1 MSDLDKS
8 AVQGTSDISG
18 TEDVLV
24 HVADRIATVTINRAA
39 KHNAMNLGVFAALGR
54 VFTALDADPELR
66 CVVLRGAGG
75 KAFSA
80 GADISEFESVRK
92 DKAAAIEYANTS
104 NPSSHAVV
112 ACRHP
117 TIALIEG
124 LCVGGGFGLAALC
137 DLRICGES
145 SRFGV
150 PVKRLGLVE
159 SPEELEFQV
168 KKYGANAMLQILL
181 VGDLLGAAEALHYGI
196 VNRVVPDGEVEA
208 AAYGWAAKIAEG
220 APLTARWHK
229 KFIYRLIDP
238 APLTAAEKDE
248 GYDAFDTEDFQRG
261 YKAFLAKEKASF
273 VGR

>member
-1 MSDLDKS
+1 MTT
-8 AVQGTSDISG
+8 AVKGTAELSG
-18 TEDVLV
+18 TEDLLV
-24 HVADRIATVTINRAA
+24 HVEDRIATVTINRAA
-39 KHNAMNLGVFAALGR
+39 KHNAMNLTVFAAIGR

-66 CVVLRGAGG
+66 CVVVRGAGG

-92 DKAAAIEYANTS
+92 DKAAAKKYAELSGPS
-104 NPSSHAVV
+104 NDAVV
-112 ACRHP
+112 KCRHP
-117 TIALIEG
+117 VIALIEG

-159 SPEELEFQV
+159 SMEELEFQV
-168 KKYGANAMLQILL
+168 KKYGANAMLQVLL
-181 VGDLLGAAEALHYGI
+181 VGDLLPAAEALRYGI
-196 VNRVVPDGEVEA
+196 VNKVVPDDQVEA
-208 AAYGWAAKIAEG
+208 AAYEWAAKIAEG

-229 KFIYRLIDP
+229 QFIYRLMEP
-238 APLTAAEKDE
+238 APLTEAEKDM

-261 YKAFLAKEKASF
+261 YKAFLAKAKPSF

>member
-1 MSDLDKS
+1 MT
-8 AVQGTSDISG
+8 AVKGTSELSG
-18 TEDVLV
+18 TEDLLV
-24 HVADRIATVTINRAA
+24 HVEDRIATVTINRAA
-39 KHNAMNLGVFAALGR
+39 KHNAMNLEVFGAIGK
-54 VFTALDADPELR
+54 VFRALDADPELR
-66 CVVLRGAGG
+66 CVVVRGAGG

-92 DKAAAIEYANTS
+92 DKAAAKKYAELSGPS
-104 NPSSHAVV
+104 NDAVV
-112 ACRHP
+112 QCRHP
-117 TIALIEG
+117 VIALVEG

-159 SPEELEFQV
+159 SMEELEFQV
-168 KKYGANAMLQILL
+168 KKYGASAMLQILL
-181 VGDLLGAAEALHYGI
+181 VGDLVNATDALRLGI
-196 VNRVVPDGEVEA
+196 VNKVVPDAEVEA
-208 AAYGWAAKIAEG
+208 AAYEWAAKIAEG

-229 KFIYRLIDP
+229 RFIYRLMEP
-238 APLTAAEKDE
+238 APLSEAEKDM

-261 YKAFLAKEKASF
+261 YKAFLAKEKPSF

>member
-1 MSDLDKS
+1 MSDVK
-8 AVQGTSDISG
+8 GTSDLSG

-24 HVADRIATVTINRAA
+24 HVEDRIATVTINRAS
-39 KHNAMNLGVFAALGR
+39 KHNAMNLEVFGALGK
-54 VFTALDADPELR
+54 VFTALDADEELR
-66 CVVLRGAGG
+66 CVVIRGAGG

-92 DKAAAIEYANTS
+92 DKKAAIEYAKTS
-104 NPSSHAVV
+104 NPSGHAVV
-112 ACRHP
+112 SCRHP

-168 KKYGANAMLQILL
+168 KKYGATAMLEILL
-181 VGDLLGAAEALHYGI
+181 VGDLLNAEKAYHYGI
-196 VNRVVPDGEVEA
+196 VNKVVPDSEVEA
-208 AAYGWAAKIAEG
+208 AAYEWAAKIAEG

-229 KFIYRLIDP
+229 KFVYRLTDP
-238 APLTAAEKDE
+238 SPLSDAEIDE

-261 YKAFLAKEKASF
+261 YKAFLAKAKPSF

>member
-1 MSDLDKS
+1 MTAETLS
-8 AVQGTSDISG
+8 QGTSELSG
-18 TEDVLV
+18 TEDLLV
-24 HVADRIATVTINRAA
+24 HVENRIATVTINRAA
-39 KHNAMNLGVFAALGR
+39 KHNAMNLEVFGAIGR

-66 CVVLRGAGG
+66 CVVVRGAGG

-80 GADISEFESVRK
+80 GADISEFASVRK
-92 DKAAAIEYANTS
+92 NKAAAIAYAETS

-181 VGDLLGAAEALHYGI
+181 VGDLLSAPEALHYGI
-196 VNRVVPDGEVEA
+196 VNRVVPDGEVA
-208 AAYGWAAKIAEG
+208 DAAYDWAAKIAEG

-238 APLTAAEKDE
+238 APLTDAEKDE

-261 YKAFLAKEKASF
+261 YKAFLAKEKPNF

>member
-1 MSDLDKS
+1 MSDVK
-8 AVQGTSDISG
+8 GTSEISG
-18 TEDVLV
+18 TEDLLV
-24 HVADRIATVTINRAA
+24 HIEDRIATVTINRAA
-39 KHNAMNLGVFAALGR
+39 KHNAMNLEVFGAIGK

-66 CVVLRGAGG
+66 CVVIRGAGG

-92 DKAAAIEYANTS
+92 DKAAAKKYAETS
-104 NPSSHAVV
+104 LPSSDAVV
-112 ACRHP
+112 KCRHP
-117 TIALIEG
+117 VIALIEG

-150 PVKRLGLVE
+150 PVKRL
-159 SPEELEFQV
+159 
-168 KKYGANAMLQILL
+168 
-181 VGDLLGAAEALHYGI
+181 
-196 VNRVVPDGEVEA
+196 EA
-208 AAYGWAAKIAEG
+208 AAFEWAAKVAEG

-229 KFIYRLIDP
+229 QFVYRLMES
-238 APLTAAEKDE
+238 APLSEAEKDM

-261 YKAFLAKEKASF
+261 YKAFLAKEKPSF

>member
-1 MSDLDKS
+1 MS
-8 AVQGTSDISG
+8 AVKGTAELSG
-18 TEDVLV
+18 TEDLLV
-24 HVADRIATVTINRAA
+24 HVEDRIATVTINRAA
-39 KHNAMNLGVFAALGR
+39 KHNAMNLEVFAALGK
-54 VFTALDADPELR
+54 VFRALDADTELR
-66 CVVLRGAGG
+66 CVVIRGAGG
-75 KAFSA
+75 RAFSA

-92 DKAAAIEYANTS
+92 DKAAAKAYAEMS
-104 NPSSHAVV
+104 GPSSEAVV
-112 ACRHP
+112 KCRHP
-117 TIALIEG
+117 VIALIEG

-181 VGDLLGAAEALHYGI
+181 VGDLLKADEALRYGI
-196 VNRVVPDGEVEA
+196 VNKVVADDEVEA
-208 AAYGWAAKIAEG
+208 AAYDWAAKIAEG

-229 KFIYRLIDP
+229 QFIYRLLDP
-238 APLTAAEKDE
+238 APLSEAEKDV

-261 YKAFLAKEKASF
+261 YRAFLAKEKPSF

>member
-1 MSDLDKS
+1 MSDGYGMS
-8 AVQGTSDISG
+8 AQGTSALSG

-24 HVADRIATVTINRAA
+24 HIEDRIATVTINRAD
-39 KHNAMNLGVFAALGR
+39 KHNAMNLGVFAALDR
-54 VFTALDADPELR
+54 VFTALSADEYLR
-66 CVVLRGAGG
+66 CVVVRGAGG

-92 DKAAAIEYANTS
+92 DKQAAIEYAKTS
-104 NPSSHAVV
+104 NPSGHKVV
-112 ACRHP
+112 TCRHP

-137 DLRICGES
+137 DLRVCGES

-168 KKYGANAMLQILL
+168 KKYGASAMLEILL
-181 VGDLLGAAEALHYGI
+181 VGDLLNADKAYHYGI
-196 VNRVVPDGEVEA
+196 VNKVVPDDQVEA
-208 AAYGWAAKIAEG
+208 AAYEWAHKIADG

-238 APLTAAEKDE
+238 APLTDAEKDE
-248 GYDAFDTEDFQRG
+248 GYDAFNTEDFQRG
-261 YKAFLAKEKASF
+261 YKAFLAKQKAEF

>member
-1 MSDLDKS
+1 MTAVKGTADL
-8 AVQGTSDISG
+8 SG
-18 TEDVLV
+18 TEDLLV
-24 HVADRIATVTINRAA
+24 HIEDRIATVTINRAA
-39 KHNAMNLGVFAALGR
+39 KHNAMNLGVFTGLDR
-54 VFTALDADPELR
+54 VFRALDADTELR
-66 CVVLRGAGG
+66 CVVVRGAGG

-92 DKAAAIEYANTS
+92 DKAAAKKYADVS
-104 NPSSHAVV
+104 APSSEAVV

-117 TIALIEG
+117 VIALIEG

-159 SPEELEFQV
+159 SMEELEFQV
-168 KKYGANAMLQILL
+168 KKYGASAMLQILL
-181 VGDLLGAAEALHYGI
+181 VGDLLNAADALRLGI
-196 VNRVVPDGEVEA
+196 ATKVVPDNQVEA
-208 AAYGWAAKIAEG
+208 AAYEWAAKIAEG

-229 KFIYRLIDP
+229 QFIYRLTDP
-238 APLTAAEKDE
+238 KPLTEAEKDL

-261 YKAFLAKEKASF
+261 YKAFLAKEKPTF

>member
-1 MSDLDKS
+1 MS
-8 AVQGTSDISG
+8 AVKGTAELSG
-18 TEDVLV
+18 TEDLLV
-24 HVADRIATVTINRAA
+24 HIEDRIATVTINRAA
-39 KHNAMNLGVFAALGR
+39 KHNAMNMAVFGALDR
-54 VFTALDADPELR
+54 VFRALDADPELR

-75 KAFSA
+75 KEFSA

-92 DKAAAIEYANTS
+92 DKAAAMAYAEVS
-104 NPSSHAVV
+104 GPSSQAVV
-112 ACRHP
+112 SCRHP
-117 TIALIEG
+117 VIALIEG

-159 SPEELEFQV
+159 SAEELEFQV
-168 KKYGANAMLQILL
+168 KKYGASAMLQILL
-181 VGDLLGAAEALHYGI
+181 VGDLLGAEEALHYGI

-208 AAYGWAAKIAEG
+208 AAYAWAAKIAEG

-229 KFIYRLIDP
+229 KFIYRLMEP
-238 APLTAAEKDE
+238 APLTEAEKDE

-261 YKAFLAKEKASF
+261 YKAFLAKEKPSF